1 MTKPLTRQ
9 AGTPSPNRGAPTPGI
24 RRAQQVAAA
33 TRRAEVRKQQDNE
46 AIRQILISF
55 GRG

>member
-24 RRAQQVAAA
+24 LRAQQVAAA
-33 TRRAEVRKQQDNE
+33 TRRAEIRKQQDRD
-46 AIRQILISF
+46 ILRQIQ
-55 GRG
+55 R

>member
-9 AGTPSPNRGAPTPGI
+9 TGYSSPNRKTPTQGV

-33 TRRAEVRKQQDNE
+33 TRRVEIRKQQDRD
-46 AIRQILISF
+46 ILRQLQ
-55 GRG
+55 R

>member
-33 TRRAEVRKQQDNE
+33 TRRAEIRKQQDRD
-46 AIRQILISF
+46 ILRQIQ
-55 GRG
+55 R